1 MGEPRLLDRVRDS
14 IRVRHYSL
22 RTEQTYIQWI
32 RRFILFHNKHHPD
45 DMGKKEIE
53 DFLTYLAVNRKVAAS
68 TQNQALSAILFLY
81 QKVLNRKL
89 DWLDNVVRA
98 KRPQRLPVV
107 LSRQEAK
114 QLINH
119 IQGVN
124 GLIARLLYGTGM
136 RQMECLRLRVKDID
150 FHYRQITIRSG
161 KGDKDRVTILPETL
175 VEPLLLQLQH
185 SKERHL
191 SDLMQGYG
199 EASLPYALDRKYPN
213 AAREWIWQYVFPSA
227 RRSADPCAGVIKRHH
242 WYHTNLHRAIRQATH
257 STGLSKPVTVH
268 TLRHSFA
275 THLLEDGYD
284 LRTIQELLG
293 HKDVKTTQIYT
304 HVLNKGGRWVR
315 SPLDSG

>member
-1 MGEPRLLDRVRDS
+1 M
-14 IRVRHYSL
+14 
-22 RTEQTYIQWI
+22 I
-32 RRFILFHNKHHPD
+32 RRLILFHNKRHPD

-68 TQNQALSAILFLY
+68 TQSQALSAILFLY
-81 QKVLNRKL
+81 QKVHDHKL

-98 KRPQRLPVV
+98 KRLQRLPVV
-107 LSRQEAK
+107 LGRQEAK

-161 KGDKDRVTILPETL
+161 KGDKDRVTILHETL

-199 EASLPYALDRKYPN
+199 EASLPYALDPSTRMLRGRCENHPDIHSCSEQGWPRGTRWITPDLV
-213 AAREWIWQYVFPSA
+213 ALARQSMHANRE
-227 RRSADPCAGVIKRHH
+227 
-242 WYHTNLHRAIRQATH
+242 HRQFC
-257 STGLSKPVTVH
+257 STGTCV
-268 TLRHSFA
+268 A
-275 THLLEDGYD
+275 TSYD
-284 LRTIQELLG
+284 I
-293 HKDVKTTQIYT
+293 
-304 HVLNKGGRWVR
+304 
-315 SPLDSG
+315 

>member
-1 MGEPRLLDRVRDS
+1 M
-14 IRVRHYSL
+14 
-22 RTEQTYIQWI
+22 I
-32 RRFILFHNKHHPD
+32 RRLILFHNKRHPD

-68 TQNQALSAILFLY
+68 TQSQALSAILFLY
-81 QKVLNRKL
+81 QKVHDHKL

-98 KRPQRLPVV
+98 KRLQRLPVV
-107 LSRQEAK
+107 LGRQEAK

-161 KGDKDRVTILPETL
+161 KGDKDRVTILHETL

-191 SDLMQGYG
+191 SDLMQG
-199 EASLPYALDRKYPN
+199 
-213 AAREWIWQYVFPSA
+213 
-227 RRSADPCAGVIKRHH
+227 
-242 WYHTNLHRAIRQATH
+242 
-257 STGLSKPVTVH
+257 
-268 TLRHSFA
+268 
-275 THLLEDGYD
+275 
-284 LRTIQELLG
+284 
-293 HKDVKTTQIYT
+293 
-304 HVLNKGGRWVR
+304 
-315 SPLDSG
+315 